1 MKVELIT
8 KIIGLI
14 TAAISSLGS
23 IYKIKPLFYKRKYLT
38 FKEIRKEYLED
49 KINGY
54 FYFQSYIG
62 LPIPT
67 KQIDFI
73 LNSEKAFSIMK
84 IIKTAYG
91 KYDFKNGKFYSRLR
105 KKQYLLPGILYVISA
120 LCIFM
125 PIVFCEEII
134 KLIKGYDYIYLMI
147 FIICIFGPILIN
159 SIQRII
165 EISSTIY
172 LETLTKN
179 NKI

>member
-38 FKEIRKEYLED
+38 FKEIRKDYLED

-54 FYFQSYIG
+54 FYFQNYIG

-105 KKQYLLPGILYVISA
+105 KKQYLLPSILYVISA

-172 LETLTKN
+172 LETLTKK